1 MTVRATRT
9 CTLAGYHPQATD
21 AVLEVDELT
30 YGRRLGRALK
40 GSGAWLGAAVV
51 CVFIPIAHFVL
62 VPSCLLG
69 AIVVLVARL
78 RTPTLVVRAHG
89 VCPDCGAEQD
99 LDVLGPWRGGVRSLA
114 CRACHRGLELR
125 PS

>member
-1 MTVRATRT
+1 VTVTATRICKLT
-9 CTLAGYHPQATD
+9 GYHPQATD

-30 YGRRLGRALK
+30 ADRRLGRALA
-40 GSGAWLGAAVV
+40 GFGAWLGAAVV

-62 VPSCLLG
+62 VPACLVG
-69 AIVVLVARL
+69 AVVVLISRL
-78 RTPTLVVRAHG
+78 RARALVVRAHG
-89 VCPDCGAEQD
+89 VCPDCGTEQD
-99 LDVLGPWRGGVRSLA
+99 LDVLGPWRGTVRSLA